1 MEMAAA
7 TSPVVVSPPSKS
19 ISPVDSSVA
28 PINEMNTA
36 NRIEKDFFS
45 LKNSIM
51 VLLCGIGGNKL
62 KGFYVGFLGFA
73 ITDRFDAP
81 VPLQAVVAKQGLA
94 VSDVDG

>member
-1 MEMAAA
+1 MVPMLYRPCAYIYKVSAFG
-7 TSPVVVSPPSKS
+7 VVGVGYF
-19 ISPVDSSVA
+19 VVA
-28 PINEMNTA
+28 LCFGQVE
-36 NRIEKDFFS
+36 E
-45 LKNSIM
+45 
-51 VLLCGIGGNKL
+51 LLCGIGGNKL

>member
-51 VLLCGIGGNKL
+51 VTATARGYMKCM
-62 KGFYVGFLGFA
+62 V
-73 ITDRFDAP
+73 DAT
-81 VPLQAVVAKQGLA
+81 PLAMFW
-94 VSDVDG
+94 